1 MPRSVPP
8 WRDYYWETIFRLR
21 PLGYGGQASFS
32 LPRSV
37 PSKVEGLLLGFALHS
52 ESLLHTSVAL
62 CEGVA

>member
-1 MPRSVPP
+1 MPRSVQP

-32 LPRSV
+32 LPRS
-37 PSKVEGLLLGFALHS
+37 KTKFLLLGFALHS
-52 ESLLHTSVAL
+52 ESLLHTSVTL